1 MKRLQFA
8 ALAVAGAL
16 FGSCLISAAA
26 ACPSWRCGDRGTST
40 SAQTA
45 MDAAMFLVALLA
57 MSVLTRAAWLTW
69 RGRRSVATLPAAR
82 GGEATAA
89 RHRLGDRARLTGG
102 SGIAFCTGL
111 LRPRLYLSVDVVAAL
126 DNEEL
131 EAVLVHERCHAARR
145 DPLRRVLRRALA
157 DVLWFAPAV
166 AWWADQRIRREEMAA
181 DAAAVRWVGLRPV
194 AGALVKLWTSPSTS
208 VSSAAYRDAASAR
221 VASLLG
227 DPCGPDR
234 PPRKVLM
241 ISVAGLSRASRW
253 ASASPPSSSECSV
266 PVAPALHRDV
276 VLRLT
281 SIV

>member
-1 MKRLQFA
+1 MRRLQLA

-26 ACPSWRCGDRGTST
+26 ACPGWRCGAQGTST
-40 SAQTA
+40 GAQTA
-45 MDAAMFLVALLA
+45 LDAAMLMVALLA
-57 MSVLTRAAWLTW
+57 MSVVARAAWLTW
-69 RGRRSVATLPAAR
+69 RGRRSLAALQPAP
-82 GGEATAA
+82 GGEATVA
-89 RHRLGDRARLTGG
+89 RHRLGGRARLTGG

-111 LRPRLYLSVDVVAAL
+111 LRPRLYFSVDVVDAL

-181 DAAAVRWVGLRPV
+181 DAAAVRRVGLRPV
-194 AGALVKLWTSPSTS
+194 AGALVKLWTSPPTS
-208 VSSAAYRDAASAR
+208 VSSAAYGDAASAR

-234 PPRKVLM
+234 LPRKVLM
-241 ISVAGLSRASRW
+241 ISVAGALA
-253 ASASPPSSSECSV
+253 SV
-266 PVAPALHRDV
+266 PLGICFATLLV
-276 VLRLT
+276 
-281 SIV
+281 